1 MLRSVGIVPM
11 KVSFL
16 KRENLRDA
24 VIRLIEEALLMG
36 ELAPG
41 SRIVEAELARQ
52 AGISRGP
59 VREAIQQL
67 VGEGVLVHYPSRGTF
82 VIRWTPQSVEEA
94 YTLRAVL
101 ERLAIQEAVRR
112 ATAEDIA
119 HLQAIVDEMDARA
132 RAGDARALVRL
143 DVRFHEQLYAL
154 SGHSLLQEVLAR
166 LRRRLY
172 ALMGMDEGYMLHR
185 DEMARDHQRIVDA
198 LKAGDAP
205 LAGETIT
212 AHILA
217 VGAEVVAQVR
227 RRAEES
233 DDISH

>member
-1 MLRSVGIVPM
+1 M
-11 KVSFL
+11 KVPFL

-36 ELAPG
+36 ELSPG

-67 VGEGVLVHYPSRGTF
+67 VGEGVLVQYPSRGTF
-82 VIRWTPQSVEEA
+82 VVQWTPQAVEEA

-101 ERLAIQEAVRR
+101 ERLAIQEAAKR
-112 ATAEDIA
+112 AKPEDIA
-119 HLQAIVDEMDARA
+119 QLQAIVDEMAVHARD
-132 RAGDARALVRL
+132 GDNRALVRL
-143 DVRFHEQLYAL
+143 DVRFHEHLYAL

-172 ALMGMDEGYMLHR
+172 ALMGMDEGYALHR

-198 LKAGDAP
+198 LRTGDPA
-205 LAGETIT
+205 LAGEVIS

-217 VGAEVVAQVR
+217 VGAEVVEQVR
-227 RRAEES
+227 RRTEES
-233 DDISH
+233 NETGH

>member
-1 MLRSVGIVPM
+1 M
-11 KVSFL
+11 KVPFL

-36 ELAPG
+36 ELSPG

-67 VGEGVLVHYPSRGTF
+67 VGEGVLVQYPSRGTF
-82 VIRWTPQSVEEA
+82 VVQWTPQAVEEA

-101 ERLAIQEAVRR
+101 ERLAIQEAAKR
-112 ATAEDIA
+112 ATPEDIA
-119 HLQAIVDEMDARA
+119 QLQAIVDEMAVHARD
-132 RAGDARALVRL
+132 GDNRALVRL
-143 DVRFHEQLYAL
+143 DVHFHEHLYAL

-172 ALMGMDEGYMLHR
+172 ALMGMDEGYALHR

-198 LKAGDAP
+198 LRTGDPA
-205 LAGETIT
+205 LAGEVIS

-217 VGAEVVAQVR
+217 VGAEVVEQVR
-227 RRAEES
+227 RRTEES
-233 DDISH
+233 DETGH

>member
-1 MLRSVGIVPM
+1 M
-11 KVSFL
+11 KVPFL

-36 ELAPG
+36 ELSPG

-67 VGEGVLVHYPSRGTF
+67 VGEGVLVQYPSRGTF
-82 VIRWTPQSVEEA
+82 VAQWTPQAVEEA

-101 ERLAIQEAVRR
+101 ERLAIQEAAKR
-112 ATAEDIA
+112 ATPEDIA
-119 HLQAIVDEMDARA
+119 QLQAIVDEMAVRA
-132 RAGDARALVRL
+132 RDGDNRALVRL

-172 ALMGMDEGYMLHR
+172 ALMGMDEGYMLHK

-198 LKAGDAP
+198 LKTGDAA
-205 LAGETIT
+205 LAGEVIS

-217 VGAEVVAQVR
+217 VGAEVVEQVR
-227 RRAEES
+227 RRTGES
-233 DDISH
+233 DETGG

>member
-1 MLRSVGIVPM
+1 M
-11 KVSFL
+11 KVPFL

-36 ELAPG
+36 ELSPG

-67 VGEGVLVHYPSRGTF
+67 VGEGVLVQYPSRGTF
-82 VIRWTPQSVEEA
+82 VVQWTPQAVGEA

-101 ERLAIQEAVRR
+101 ERLAIQEAAKR
-112 ATAEDIA
+112 ATPEDIA
-119 HLQAIVDEMDARA
+119 QLQAIVDEMAVHARD
-132 RAGDARALVRL
+132 GDNRALVRL
-143 DVRFHEQLYAL
+143 DVRFHEHLYAL

-172 ALMGMDEGYMLHR
+172 ALMGMDEGYMLHK

-198 LKAGDAP
+198 LRAGDPA
-205 LAGETIT
+205 LAGEVIS

-217 VGAEVVAQVR
+217 VGAEVVEQVR
-227 RRAEES
+227 RRTEES
-233 DDISH
+233 DETGH

>member
-1 MLRSVGIVPM
+1 M
-11 KVSFL
+11 KVPFL

-36 ELAPG
+36 ELSPG

-67 VGEGVLVHYPSRGTF
+67 VGEGVLVQYPSRGTF
-82 VIRWTPQSVEEA
+82 VVQWTPQAVGEA

-101 ERLAIQEAVRR
+101 ERLAIQEAAKR
-112 ATAEDIA
+112 AKPEDIA
-119 HLQAIVDEMDARA
+119 QLQAIVDEMAVHARD
-132 RAGDARALVRL
+132 GDNRALVRL
-143 DVRFHEQLYAL
+143 DVRFHEHLYAL

-172 ALMGMDEGYMLHR
+172 ALMGMDEGYMLHK

-198 LKAGDAP
+198 LRAGDPA
-205 LAGETIT
+205 LAGEVIS

-217 VGAEVVAQVR
+217 VGAEVVEQVR
-227 RRAEES
+227 RRTEES
-233 DDISH
+233 NETGR

>member
-1 MLRSVGIVPM
+1 M
-11 KVSFL
+11 KVPFL

-24 VIRLIEEALLMG
+24 VIRLIEEALLRG

-67 VGEGVLVHYPSRGTF
+67 VGERVLVNYPSRGTF
-82 VIRWTPQSVEEA
+82 VAHWTPQAVEEA

-101 ERLAIQEAVRR
+101 ERLAIQEAAKRVRP
-112 ATAEDIA
+112 EDIA
-119 HLQAIVDEMDARA
+119 QLQTIVEEMDQRA
-132 RAGDARALVRL
+132 REGDSRALVFL

-172 ALMGMDEGYMLHR
+172 ALMGLDEGYVVHR
-185 DEMARDHQRIVDA
+185 DEIARDHQRIVDA
-198 LKAGDAP
+198 IKTGDP
-205 LAGETIT
+205 NLAAEAIA
-212 AHILA
+212 AHVLA
-217 VGAEVVAQVR
+217 VGAEVVEQVR
-227 RRAEES
+227 RRMEAS
-233 DDISH
+233 DGSGD

>member
-1 MLRSVGIVPM
+1 VP
-11 KVSFL
+11 FL

-36 ELAPG
+36 ELSPG

-67 VGEGVLVHYPSRGTF
+67 VGEGVLVQYPSRGTF
-82 VIRWTPQSVEEA
+82 VVQWTPQAVGEA

-101 ERLAIQEAVRR
+101 ERLAIQEAAKR
-112 ATAEDIA
+112 ATPEDIA
-119 HLQAIVDEMDARA
+119 QLQAIVDEMAVHARD
-132 RAGDARALVRL
+132 GDNRALVRL

-172 ALMGMDEGYMLHR
+172 ALMGMDEGYMLHK

-198 LKAGDAP
+198 LRTGDP
-205 LAGETIT
+205 TLAGEVIS

-217 VGAEVVAQVR
+217 VGAEVVEQVR
-227 RRAEES
+227 RRTEES
-233 DDISH
+233 NETGR

>member
-1 MLRSVGIVPM
+1 M
-11 KVSFL
+11 KVPFL

-36 ELAPG
+36 ELSPG

-67 VGEGVLVHYPSRGTF
+67 VGEGVLVQYPSRGTF
-82 VIRWTPQSVEEA
+82 VVQWTPQAVEEA

-101 ERLAIQEAVRR
+101 ERLAIQEAAKR
-112 ATAEDIA
+112 AKPEDIA
-119 HLQAIVDEMDARA
+119 QLQAIVDEMAVHARD
-132 RAGDARALVRL
+132 GDNRALVRL
-143 DVRFHEQLYAL
+143 DVRFHEHLYAL

-172 ALMGMDEGYMLHR
+172 ALMGMDEGYMLHK

-198 LKAGDAP
+198 LRAGDPA
-205 LAGETIT
+205 LAGEVIS

-217 VGAEVVAQVR
+217 VGAEVVEQVR
-227 RRAEES
+227 RRTEES
-233 DDISH
+233 NETGR

>member
-1 MLRSVGIVPM
+1 M
-11 KVSFL
+11 KVPFL

-36 ELAPG
+36 ELSPG

-67 VGEGVLVHYPSRGTF
+67 VGEGVLVQYPSRGTF
-82 VIRWTPQSVEEA
+82 VVQWTPQAVEEA

-101 ERLAIQEAVRR
+101 ERLAIQEAAKR
-112 ATAEDIA
+112 ATPEDIA
-119 HLQAIVDEMDARA
+119 QLQAIVDEMAVHARD
-132 RAGDARALVRL
+132 GDNRALVRL
-143 DVRFHEQLYAL
+143 DVRFHEHLYAL

-172 ALMGMDEGYMLHR
+172 ALMGMDEGYMLHK

-198 LKAGDAP
+198 LRAGDPA
-205 LAGETIT
+205 LAGEVIS

-217 VGAEVVAQVR
+217 VGAEVVEQVR
-227 RRAEES
+227 RRTEES
-233 DDISH
+233 NETGR

>member
-1 MLRSVGIVPM
+1 M
-11 KVSFL
+11 KVPSL

-24 VIRLIEEALLMG
+24 VLRLIEEALLRG

-41 SRIVEAELARQ
+41 SHIVEAELARQ

-82 VIRWTPQSVEEA
+82 VAHWTPQAVEEA

-101 ERLAIQEAVRR
+101 ERLAVQEAVQR
-112 ATAEDIA
+112 ATPDDLAQ
-119 HLQAIVDEMDARA
+119 LQAIVDEMAARA
-132 RAGDARALVRL
+132 RDGDARALVCL

-172 ALMGMDEGYMLHR
+172 ALMGMDEGYMLHKDR
-185 DEMARDHQRIVDA
+185 MAQDHQRIVDA
-198 LKAGDAP
+198 LKTGDAT
-205 LAGETIT
+205 LAGEVVS

-217 VGAEVVAQVR
+217 VGSEVMEQVR
-227 RRAEES
+227 QRAGEADETGG
-233 DDISH
+233 

>member
-1 MLRSVGIVPM
+1 M
-11 KVSFL
+11 KVPFL

-36 ELAPG
+36 ELSPG

-67 VGEGVLVHYPSRGTF
+67 VGEGVLVQYPSRGTF
-82 VIRWTPQSVEEA
+82 VVQWTPQAVEEA

-101 ERLAIQEAVRR
+101 ERLAIQEAAKR
-112 ATAEDIA
+112 ATPEDIA
-119 HLQAIVDEMDARA
+119 QLQAIVDEMAVHARD
-132 RAGDARALVRL
+132 GDNRALVRL
-143 DVRFHEQLYAL
+143 DVHFHEHLYAL
-154 SGHSLLQEVLAR
+154 SGHLLLQEVLAR

-172 ALMGMDEGYMLHR
+172 ALMGMDEGYALHR

-198 LKAGDAP
+198 LRTGDPA
-205 LAGETIT
+205 LAGEVIS

-217 VGAEVVAQVR
+217 VGAEVVEQVR
-227 RRAEES
+227 RRTEES
-233 DDISH
+233 DETGH

>member
-1 MLRSVGIVPM
+1 M
-11 KVSFL
+11 KVPFL

-36 ELAPG
+36 ELSPG

-67 VGEGVLVHYPSRGTF
+67 VGEGVLVQYPSRGTF
-82 VIRWTPQSVEEA
+82 VVQWTPQAVEEA

-101 ERLAIQEAVRR
+101 ERLAIQEAAKR
-112 ATAEDIA
+112 ATPEDITQ
-119 HLQAIVDEMDARA
+119 LQAIVDEMAVHARD
-132 RAGDARALVRL
+132 GDNRALVRL

-154 SGHSLLQEVLAR
+154 SGHLLLQEVLAR

-172 ALMGMDEGYMLHR
+172 ALMGMDEGYALHR

-198 LKAGDAP
+198 LRTGDPA
-205 LAGETIT
+205 LAGEVIS

-217 VGAEVVAQVR
+217 VGAEVVEQVR
-227 RRAEES
+227 RRTEES
-233 DDISH
+233 DETGH

>member
-1 MLRSVGIVPM
+1 M
-11 KVSFL
+11 KVPFL

-36 ELAPG
+36 ELSPG

-67 VGEGVLVHYPSRGTF
+67 VGEGVLVQYPSRGTF
-82 VIRWTPQSVEEA
+82 VVQWTPQAVGEA

-101 ERLAIQEAVRR
+101 ERLAIQEAAKR
-112 ATAEDIA
+112 ATPEDIA
-119 HLQAIVDEMDARA
+119 QLQAIVDEMAVHARD
-132 RAGDARALVRL
+132 GDNRALVRL

-172 ALMGMDEGYMLHR
+172 ALMGMDEGYMLHK

-198 LKAGDAP
+198 LRTGDP
-205 LAGETIT
+205 TLAGEVIS

-217 VGAEVVAQVR
+217 VGAEVVEQVR
-227 RRAEES
+227 RRTEES
-233 DDISH
+233 NETGR

>member
-1 MLRSVGIVPM
+1 M
-11 KVSFL
+11 KVPFL

-36 ELAPG
+36 ELSPG

-67 VGEGVLVHYPSRGTF
+67 VGEGVLVQYPSRGTF
-82 VIRWTPQSVEEA
+82 VVQWTPQAVEEA

-101 ERLAIQEAVRR
+101 ERLAIQEAAKR
-112 ATAEDIA
+112 AKPEDIA
-119 HLQAIVDEMDARA
+119 QLQAIVDEMAVHARD
-132 RAGDARALVRL
+132 GDNRALVRL
-143 DVRFHEQLYAL
+143 DVRFHEHLYAL

-172 ALMGMDEGYMLHR
+172 ALMGMDEGYMLHK

-198 LKAGDAP
+198 LRAGDPA
-205 LAGETIT
+205 LAGEVIS

-217 VGAEVVAQVR
+217 VGAEVVEQVR
-227 RRAEES
+227 RRTEES
-233 DDISH
+233 DETGH

>member
-1 MLRSVGIVPM
+1 M
-11 KVSFL
+11 KVPFL

-36 ELAPG
+36 ELSPG

-67 VGEGVLVHYPSRGTF
+67 VGEGVLVQYPSRGTF
-82 VIRWTPQSVEEA
+82 VVQWTPQAVGEA

-101 ERLAIQEAVRR
+101 ERLAIQEAAKR
-112 ATAEDIA
+112 ATPEDIA
-119 HLQAIVDEMDARA
+119 QLQAIVDEMAVHARD
-132 RAGDARALVRL
+132 GDNRALVRL

-172 ALMGMDEGYMLHR
+172 ALMGMDEGYMLHK

-198 LKAGDAP
+198 LRAGDPA
-205 LAGETIT
+205 LAGEVIS

-217 VGAEVVAQVR
+217 VGAEVVEQVR
-227 RRAEES
+227 RRTEES
-233 DDISH
+233 NETGR

>member
-1 MLRSVGIVPM
+1 M
-11 KVSFL
+11 KVPFL

-36 ELAPG
+36 ELSPG

-67 VGEGVLVHYPSRGTF
+67 VGEGVLVQYPSRGTF
-82 VIRWTPQSVEEA
+82 VVQWTPQAVEEA

-101 ERLAIQEAVRR
+101 ERLAIQEAAKR
-112 ATAEDIA
+112 AKPEDIA
-119 HLQAIVDEMDARA
+119 QLQAIVDEMAVHARD
-132 RAGDARALVRL
+132 GDNRALVRL
-143 DVRFHEQLYAL
+143 DVRFHEHLYAL

-172 ALMGMDEGYMLHR
+172 ALMGMDEGYALHR

-198 LKAGDAP
+198 LRTGDPA
-205 LAGETIT
+205 LAGEVIS

-217 VGAEVVAQVR
+217 VGAEVVEQVR
-227 RRAEES
+227 RRTEES
-233 DDISH
+233 DETGH

>member
-1 MLRSVGIVPM
+1 M
-11 KVSFL
+11 KVPFL

-36 ELAPG
+36 ELSPG

-67 VGEGVLVHYPSRGTF
+67 VGEGVLVQYPSRGTF
-82 VIRWTPQSVEEA
+82 VVQWTPQAVEEA

-101 ERLAIQEAVRR
+101 ERLAIQEAAKR
-112 ATAEDIA
+112 ATPEDITQ
-119 HLQAIVDEMDARA
+119 LQAIVDEMAVHARD
-132 RAGDARALVRL
+132 GDNRALVRL
-143 DVRFHEQLYAL
+143 DVRFHEHLYAL
-154 SGHSLLQEVLAR
+154 SGHLLLQEVLAR

-172 ALMGMDEGYMLHR
+172 ALMGMDEGYALHR

-198 LKAGDAP
+198 LRTGDPA
-205 LAGETIT
+205 LAGEVIS

-217 VGAEVVAQVR
+217 VGAEVVEQVR
-227 RRAEES
+227 RRTEES
-233 DDISH
+233 NETGR

>member
-1 MLRSVGIVPM
+1 M
-11 KVSFL
+11 KVPFL

-36 ELAPG
+36 ELSPG

-67 VGEGVLVHYPSRGTF
+67 VGEGVLVQYPSRGTF
-82 VIRWTPQSVEEA
+82 VVQWTPQAVEEA

-101 ERLAIQEAVRR
+101 ERLAIQEAAKR
-112 ATAEDIA
+112 AKPEDIA
-119 HLQAIVDEMDARA
+119 QLQAIVDEMAVHARD
-132 RAGDARALVRL
+132 GDDRALVRL
-143 DVRFHEQLYAL
+143 DVRFHEHLYAL

-172 ALMGMDEGYMLHR
+172 ALMGMDEGYMLHK

-198 LKAGDAP
+198 LRAGDPA
-205 LAGETIT
+205 LAGEVIS

-217 VGAEVVAQVR
+217 VGAEVVEQVR
-227 RRAEES
+227 RRTEES
-233 DDISH
+233 NETGR

>member
-1 MLRSVGIVPM
+1 M
-11 KVSFL
+11 KVPFL

-36 ELAPG
+36 ELSPG

-67 VGEGVLVHYPSRGTF
+67 VGEGVLVQYPSRGTF
-82 VIRWTPQSVEEA
+82 VVQWTPQAVEEA

-101 ERLAIQEAVRR
+101 ERLAIQEAAKR
-112 ATAEDIA
+112 ATPEDIA
-119 HLQAIVDEMDARA
+119 QLQAIVDEMAVHARD
-132 RAGDARALVRL
+132 GDNRALVRL
-143 DVRFHEQLYAL
+143 DVHFHEHLYAL
-154 SGHSLLQEVLAR
+154 SGHLLLQEVLAR

-172 ALMGMDEGYMLHR
+172 ALMGMDEGYALHR

-198 LKAGDAP
+198 LRTGDPA
-205 LAGETIT
+205 LAGEVIS

-217 VGAEVVAQVR
+217 VGAEVVEQVR
-227 RRAEES
+227 RRTGES
-233 DDISH
+233 DETGH

>member
-1 MLRSVGIVPM
+1 M
-11 KVSFL
+11 KVPFL

-24 VIRLIEEALLMG
+24 VIRLIEDALLRG
-36 ELAPG
+36 ELPPG

-67 VGEGVLVHYPSRGTF
+67 VGEGVLVQYPSRGTF
-82 VIRWTPQSVEEA
+82 VAGWTPQAVEEA

-101 ERLAIQEAVRR
+101 ERLAIQEAVKRVR
-112 ATAEDIA
+112 PEDIA
-119 HLQAIVDEMDARA
+119 RLQTIVEEMDQQARE
-132 RAGDARALVRL
+132 GNARALVFL

-172 ALMGMDEGYMLHR
+172 ALMGLDEGYATHR
-185 DEMARDHQRIVDA
+185 DEIVRDHQRIVDA
-198 LKAGDAP
+198 LKTGNPD
-205 LAGETIT
+205 LAAEAIT

-217 VGAEVVAQVR
+217 VGAEVVEQVR
-227 RRAEES
+227 RRTEERNES
-233 DDISH
+233 GD

>member
-1 MLRSVGIVPM
+1 M
-11 KVSFL
+11 KVPFL

-36 ELAPG
+36 ELSPG

-67 VGEGVLVHYPSRGTF
+67 VGEGVLVQYPSRGTF
-82 VIRWTPQSVEEA
+82 VVQWTPQAVGEA

-101 ERLAIQEAVRR
+101 ERLAIQEAAKR
-112 ATAEDIA
+112 AKPEDIA
-119 HLQAIVDEMDARA
+119 QLQAIVDEMAVHARD
-132 RAGDARALVRL
+132 GDNRALVRL

-172 ALMGMDEGYMLHR
+172 ALMGMDEGYMLHK

-198 LKAGDAP
+198 LRAGDPA
-205 LAGETIT
+205 LAGEVIS

-217 VGAEVVAQVR
+217 VGAEVVEQVR
-227 RRAEES
+227 RRTEES
-233 DDISH
+233 DETGH